1 MRRMRHNRKERVMG
15 ADIEYETV
23 LIPCRDYDPPSL
35 RCWPCAHGR
44 SKDCEDPIVKRVPKA
59 RA

>member
-1 MRRMRHNRKERVMG
+1 MG